1 MTAIKLALRNLIGAG
16 LRTWL
21 SVAVLA
27 VILILV
33 IWQYAIIDG
42 WDRMAV
48 RDMIDWEIG
57 GGQIWTEEYDPF
69 DPFTLEDSHKPIPV
83 SFNEE
88 IAKGKVAP
96 ILITQASIYPGG
108 NIVSILLKGIDTRQ
122 QVSKLPTGKLMEEGE
137 DIPAIIGSTMAR
149 DTRLKVGDFI
159 TVRWRDVNGTFDATE
174 VKIVDVFRCDV
185 PAVGNGQMW
194 IPLDKLQKMTQMP
207 GEATLLVLDQ
217 DYKREGDVEKGW
229 VLRDHEFLLK
239 EMNEMIRMKK
249 VGGSIFYII
258 LMLLAMLAIFDT
270 QVLSIFRRQKE
281 IGTYMAMGMTRGQV
295 VRLFTIEGAMHSIL
309 AVTLGAIPGIPFL
322 YWMAKKG
329 YAMPAGSDSMGLP
342 IAERIYPAYS
352 VGLILSVMML
362 VVIITTI
369 VSYLPSRKISKMNP
383 TEAIKGKLQ

>member
-21 SVAVLA
+21 SVFVLA
-27 VILILV
+27 VILILI
-33 IWQYAIIDG
+33 IWQYGVIDG

-48 RDMIDWEIG
+48 RDMIAWEIG
-57 GGQIWTEEYDPF
+57 GGQIWTAEYDPY
-69 DPFTLEDSHKPIPV
+69 DPFTLEDSHSTIPP
-83 SFNEE
+83 SFREE
-88 IAKGKVAP
+88 IEKGNMAP

-108 NIVSILLKGIDTRQ
+108 SIMSILLKGIDTRQ
-122 QVSKLPTGKLMEEGE
+122 QVSELPTDRLLGE
-137 DIPAIIGSTMAR
+137 HEAIPAIIGATMAR
-149 DTRLKVGDFI
+149 DAKLNIGDYLTI
-159 TVRWRDVNGTFDATE
+159 RWRDVNGTFDATE
-174 VKIVDVFRCDV
+174 VKIADVFRCDV
-185 PAVGNGQMW
+185 PAVSTGQIW
-194 IPLDKLQKMTQMP
+194 IALDRLQEMTQMP

-217 DYKREGDVEKGW
+217 DFTWDDPVEEGW
-229 VLRDHEFLLK
+229 VLRDHDFLLK

-249 VGGSIFYII
+249 VGGSVFYVI

-295 VRLFTIEGAMHSIL
+295 VRLFTVEGAMHALL
-309 AVTLGAIPGIPFL
+309 AVVLGAIPGIPIL
-322 YWMAKKG
+322 YWLAKKG

-342 IAERIYPAYS
+342 IAEKIYPVYS
-352 VGLILSVMML
+352 IGLVLSVML
-362 VVIITTI
+362 IVIITTTI